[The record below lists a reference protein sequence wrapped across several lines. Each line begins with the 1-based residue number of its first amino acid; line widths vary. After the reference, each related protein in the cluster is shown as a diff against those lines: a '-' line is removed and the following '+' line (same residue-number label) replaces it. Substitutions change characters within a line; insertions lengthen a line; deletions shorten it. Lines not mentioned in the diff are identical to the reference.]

1 MDAPKAKCALCGELV
16 YKDELSDYDYCHDCT
31 REVES
36 L

>member
-1 MDAPKAKCALCGELV
+1 MDAPKAKCELCGELV
-16 YKDELSDYDYCHDCT
+16 YADELSVYKYCHDCT